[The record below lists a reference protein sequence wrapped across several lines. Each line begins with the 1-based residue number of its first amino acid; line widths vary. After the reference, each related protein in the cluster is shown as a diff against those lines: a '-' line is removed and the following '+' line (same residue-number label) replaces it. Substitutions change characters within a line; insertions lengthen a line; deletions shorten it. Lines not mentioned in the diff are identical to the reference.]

1 MKNYLTM
8 KNLLVLIAV
17 TRLIFHIYSF
27 CQYPNPERG
36 LEVLEG
42 AIELFEKSGSQSDW
56 LGLLTGNYQAVGRKV
71 LSS

>member
-8 KNLLVLIAV
+8 KNLLVLMAV

-27 CQYPNPERG
+27 WQHPNQERG

-42 AIELFEKSGSQSDW
+42 AIELFEKSGSQSGW
-56 LGLLTGNYQAVGRKV
+56 LGLLTGDGLAVSLEV
-71 LSS
+71 